1 MQRVWYHGTNESSAH
16 NICEHGID
24 FTKSKKEL
32 DFGRGFYM
40 TDDKNV
46 AKKRAQTQTKK
57 YNRIYRKKDKPAV
70 VVITINIDMVNTF
83 NKDSII
89 AMKNGCILYWQTDF
103 LMNMYNK
110 IVWRIILI
118 RNMI

>member
-57 YNRIYRKKDKPAV
+57 YNRIYREGCRFKQSLSYQV
-70 VVITINIDMVNTF
+70 TTR
-83 NKDSII
+83 I
-89 AMKNGCILYWQTDF
+89 API
-103 LMNMYNK
+103 
-110 IVWRIILI
+110 
-118 RNMI
+118 

>member
-40 TDDKNV
+40 TDDKQV

-57 YNRIYRKKDKPAV
+57 
-70 VVITINIDMVNTF
+70 
-83 NKDSII
+83 
-89 AMKNGCILYWQTDF
+89 
-103 LMNMYNK
+103 
-110 IVWRIILI
+110 
-118 RNMI
+118 

>member
-1 MQRVWYHGTNESSAH
+1 MQRVWYHGTNESSAL

-46 AKKRAQTQTKK
+46 AKRGL
-57 YNRIYRKKDKPAV
+57 RHR
-70 VVITINIDMVNTF
+70 
-83 NKDSII
+83 
-89 AMKNGCILYWQTDF
+89 L
-103 LMNMYNK
+103 K
-110 IVWRIILI
+110 IQ
-118 RNMI
+118 

>member
-40 TDDKNV
+40 TDDKNLL
-46 AKKRAQTQTKK
+46 KRGLRHRLKNTIEYTGK
-57 YNRIYRKKDKPAV
+57 RI
-70 VVITINIDMVNTF
+70 N
-83 NKDSII
+83 
-89 AMKNGCILYWQTDF
+89 QQ
-103 LMNMYNK
+103 
-110 IVWRIILI
+110 
-118 RNMI
+118 

>member
-46 AKKRAQTQTKK
+46 AKRGLRHRLKNTIEYTGKR
-57 YNRIYRKKDKPAV
+57 
-70 VVITINIDMVNTF
+70 IN
-83 NKDSII
+83 
-89 AMKNGCILYWQTDF
+89 QQ
-103 LMNMYNK
+103 
-110 IVWRIILI
+110 
-118 RNMI
+118 